1 MMPNRYSRLLAP
13 FAFLYGLGVNFRN
26 ALFNWGVWKQRK
38 FDVPVI
44 CVGNLAVGGT
54 GKTPHVEYLVRLLR
68 EKYRVAVVS
77 RGYRRRTKGFL
88 LANLQHTYEEIGDE
102 PCQILHKF
110 PDIQLAVDSNRC
122 RAIEQLLA
130 QDEAV
135 RPEIILLD
143 DAYQHRHVRPSLTLL
158 LTDYARMFNQ
168 DKLLPEGR
176 LREPERAKGRADI
189 VIITKTPAEL
199 KPIEYRI
206 AETNLHL
213 FAHQQ
218 VFFTHIGYEE
228 MKPVFPRKE
237 QDKHKEM
244 PIQTEKG
251 KPEEPAIL
259 ALCGIASPRPFV
271 EEVKRRYAKVQL
283 LSFPDHH
290 AFSEGDI
297 RRIESTFASIPE
309 ADKWIVTT
317 EKDAT
322 RLVSNPYLSEAIRDR
337 LFYLPIRI
345 DFAQAR
351 EKEFDQRI
359 LRHIETFQAN
369 KRIIYK

>member
-1 MMPNRYSRLLAP
+1 MMLNRFSRLLAP
-13 FAFLYGLGVNFRN
+13 FAFLYGLGVNIRN
-26 ALFNWGVWKQRK
+26 ALFDWGVWKQQR
-38 FDVPVI
+38 FDVPVV

-54 GKTPHVEYLVRLLR
+54 GKTPHVEYLVRLLG

-102 PCQILHKF
+102 PYQILHKF
-110 PDIQLAVDSNRC
+110 PHIQLAVDSNRC

-130 QDEAV
+130 QDKAI
-135 RPEIILLD
+135 RPEVILLD
-143 DAYQHRHVRPSLTLL
+143 DAYQHRHVQPSLAIL

-176 LREPERAKGRADI
+176 LREPEQAKRRADI
-189 VIITKTPAEL
+189 VIITKTPCEL

-213 FAHQQ
+213 LAHQR

-228 MKPVFPRKE
+228 IKPVCSPKVRQEGKE
-237 QDKHKEM
+237 
-244 PIQTEKG
+244 T
-251 KPEEPAIL
+251 PAQSEQLTKQAVL
-259 ALCGIASPRPFV
+259 ALCGIASPRPFI
-271 EEVKRRYAKVQL
+271 EEVKRRYAKVHVL
-283 LSFPDHH
+283 TFPDHH

-297 RRIESTFASIPE
+297 RRIESAFASIPE
-309 ADKWIVTT
+309 KDKWILTT

-322 RLVSNPYLSEAIRDR
+322 RLVSNPYLNEATRER

-351 EKEFDQRI
+351 EKEFDQNI

-369 KRIIYK
+369 KRITYK